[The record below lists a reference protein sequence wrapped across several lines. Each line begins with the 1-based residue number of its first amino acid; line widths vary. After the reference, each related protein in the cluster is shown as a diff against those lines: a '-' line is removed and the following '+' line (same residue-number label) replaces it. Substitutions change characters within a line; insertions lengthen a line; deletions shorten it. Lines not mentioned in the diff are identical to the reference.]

1 VHGRYAIYDAVKAL
15 GSGAAASVHLG
26 VSRGHETVPVAIKRL
41 HAGQAR
47 QAAAVARLLDE
58 VRLSRHIVHPN
69 VVRTIDFVSDGEE
82 MLAVMEYVH
91 GEPLSRLLADARE
104 SGRAPPVAI
113 AVRIA
118 SDVLHGLHAAHV
130 ATDGAGS
137 PLQLVH
143 RDVTPEN
150 ILVGADGVARLMD
163 FGVAKAEGRLH
174 ATRDGGVRG
183 KLAYLAPEQIGGE
196 VTSRTDL
203 YAVGLV
209 LWEMLVGERAIAG
222 ENEGELLVKALEPQ
236 IPAPSTRNA
245 EVPPALDAA
254 IAQAIAKEPSHRF
267 SDGTEQAEAFE
278 RAAPAAASPA
288 DVSEWVRVHGGERL
302 AARAESVE
310 AMLAAE
316 RDADPRGARAAALPS
331 DGHAV
336 VASTRPPRDRVQ
348 PWGLVAMVIV
358 ALGVL
363 GIGLAWRA
371 LAVAPVL
378 DAAAANTPPPPI
390 TAAMVEPTTPAVSVA
405 TPPTS
410 VPSAEPPPVEPPLRR
425 TVVPG
430 QPSSRPRPG
439 ARAGTPSCDPPW
451 TLDAKGIRRYD
462 PACVK

>member
-1 VHGRYAIYDAVKAL
+1 MYGRYALYDAVQAL

-26 VSRGHETVPVAIKRL
+26 VSRGGQPTPVAIKRL

-58 VRLSRHIVHPN
+58 VRLARHIVHPN

-104 SGRAPPVAI
+104 TGRPVPVAVAI
-113 AVRIA
+113 RIA
-118 SDVLHGLHAAHV
+118 SDVLHGLQAAHL
-130 ATDGAGS
+130 AKDGEGN
-137 PLQLVH
+137 PLLLVH

-150 ILVGADGVARLMD
+150 ILVGADGSARLMD

-196 VTSRTDL
+196 VTARTDC

-222 ENEGELLVKALEPQ
+222 ENEGELLVKALDPH
-236 IPAPSTRNA
+236 IAAPSTRNR
-245 EVPPALDAA
+245 EVSGVLDAA
-254 IAQAIAKEPSHRF
+254 VARAIAKEPGDRF
-267 SDGTEQAEAFE
+267 FDATEQAAAFE
-278 RAAPAAASPA
+278 RAVAVVGSPA

-302 AARAESVE
+302 AVRTQSVE

-316 RDADPRGARAAALPS
+316 ETAAGPAAAAPNV
-331 DGHAV
+331 AV
-336 VASTRPPRDRVQ
+336 ATTTRKRAQ
-348 PWGLVAMVIV
+348 AGLTVMVGV
-358 ALGVL
+358 ALAVL
-363 GIGLAWRA
+363 AIGLAWRA
-371 LAVAPVL
+371 RANAQSTDPTAGSAAPHPVTVASAEAKPPVL
-378 DAAAANTPPPPI
+378 AAPQLPPDEPAAVDSA
-390 TAAMVEPTTPAVSVA
+390 TALRGVA
-405 TPPTS
+405 A
-410 VPSAEPPPVEPPLRR
+410 PS
-425 TVVPG
+425 
-430 QPSSRPRPG
+430 PSSRT
-439 ARAGTPSCDPPW
+439 RAATRAAPPSCDPPW
-451 TLDAKGIRRYD
+451 TIDAHGIRRYD